1 MMIDEFL
8 FIAVRGIGAGA
19 LFGLIAMSFNIVRN
33 SSTVLNFAQGNML
46 VLGGLAAMLF
56 AKNGMSVPP
65 WLWIAYLIG
74 TALAL
79 SLLLAVQGYVTL
91 IPLGYSADAHSWL
104 ITTMA
109 VSVIIGSAMLILLG
123 PYSATVDSPLP
134 GALMFGMYI
143 PAPYFFAIGLL
154 ILWYLGLKWF
164 LANTLLGIA
173 INALSQDFDAARA
186 AGLKVRRLQVL
197 AFGISGLIV
206 GSAGFAAAP
215 VITIAP
221 EAGLKYVIY
230 GFIAS
235 VIGGIGNNAGALLG
249 GPIVGL
255 ISAFAAYKLGGEF
268 ESLVLVLVLVAML
281 LIRPQGIFGATSARR
296 V

>member
-1 MMIDEFL
+1 MMIDELL
-8 FIAVRGIGAGA
+8 FIAIRGIGAGA
-19 LFGLIAMSFNIVRN
+19 LFGLVAMSFNIVHS

-46 VLGGLAAMLF
+46 VLGGLGALLF
-56 AKNGMSVPP
+56 AKNGMAVPP
-65 WLWIAYLIG
+65 WTWVA
-74 TALAL
+74 
-79 SLLLAVQGYVTL
+79 LLACTTVALGLLVAAQGYITL
-91 IPLGYSADAHSWL
+91 VPLGYSADAHSWL

-109 VSVIIGSAMLILLG
+109 VSVIIGAVMLITIG
-123 PYSATVDSPLP
+123 PYSATVDSPLR
-134 GALMFGMYI
+134 GALVFDMYI
-143 PAPYFFAIGLL
+143 PSAYFFAIGLL
-154 ILWYLGLKWF
+154 VLWFFLLRWF
-164 LANTLLGIA
+164 LNRTLPGLA
-173 INALSQDFDAARA
+173 ISALSQDFDAARA

-221 EAGLKYVIY
+221 EAGLKYVIN
-230 GFIAS
+230 GFTAS
-235 VIGGIGNNAGALLG
+235 VIGGIGNNNGALVG

-268 ESLVLVLVLVAML
+268 ESLVLILVLVGML
-281 LIRPQGIFGATSARR
+281 LVRPQGIFGAASARR

>member
-1 MMIDEFL
+1 MGIDELL
-8 FIAVRGIGAGA
+8 FIGIRGIGAGA
-19 LFGLIAMSFNIVRN
+19 LFGLVGMSFNIVHN
-33 SSTVLNFAQGNML
+33 SSTVLNFAQGSML
-46 VLGGLAAMLF
+46 VLGAVGALLLAPTGA
-56 AKNGMSVPP
+56 NVPL
-65 WLWIAYLIG
+65 WLWFVDLLVTAVALGALI
-74 TALAL
+74 
-79 SLLLAVQGYVTL
+79 AVQGYITL
-91 IPLGYSADAHSWL
+91 VPLGYSGESHSWL

-109 VSVIIGSAMLILLG
+109 VSVIIGSVMLITLG
-123 PYSATVDSPLP
+123 PYSATVNSPIRGL
-134 GALMFGMYI
+134 LLFNMYI

-154 ILWYLGLKWF
+154 ILWYIALRWF
-164 LANTLLGIA
+164 LGSTLPGLA

-215 VITIAP
+215 VITVAP
-221 EAGLKYVIY
+221 EAGLTYVIY

-235 VIGGIGNNAGALLG
+235 VIGGIGNNTGALVG
-249 GPIVGL
+249 GPVVGL
-255 ISAFAAYKLGGEF
+255 ISAFATFKLGGEF

-281 LIRPQGIFGATSARR
+281 LIRPKGIFGAASARR

>member
-1 MMIDEFL
+1 
-8 FIAVRGIGAGA
+8 
-19 LFGLIAMSFNIVRN
+19 LFGLVGMSFNIVHN
-33 SSTVLNFAQGNML
+33 SSTVLNFAQGSML
-46 VLGGLAAMLF
+46 VLGGVGALLLAPTGA
-56 AKNGMSVPP
+56 NVPL
-65 WLWIAYLIG
+65 WLWFVYLVC

-79 SLLLAVQGYVTL
+79 GALIAVQGFITL
-91 IPLGYSADAHSWL
+91 LPLGYSGDSHSWL

-109 VSVIIGSAMLILLG
+109 VSVIIGSAMLIVLG
-123 PYSATVDSPLP
+123 PYSATVNSPLR
-134 GALMFGMYI
+134 GALLFNMYI
-143 PAPYFFAIGLL
+143 PAPYFFAIALL
-154 ILWYLGLKWF
+154 ILWYIALRWF
-164 LANTLLGIA
+164 LGSTLPGLA
-173 INALSQDFDAARA
+173 ISALSQDFDAARA

-221 EAGLKYVIY
+221 EAGLKYVVY

-235 VIGGIGNNAGALLG
+235 VIGGIGNNTGALVG

-255 ISAFAAYKLGGEF
+255 ISAFATFKLGGEF
-268 ESLVLVLVLVAML
+268 ESLILGLVLVVML
-281 LIRPQGIFGATSARR
+281 LIRPKGIFGASSARR

>member
-1 MMIDEFL
+1 
-8 FIAVRGIGAGA
+8 
-19 LFGLIAMSFNIVRN
+19 MSFNIVHN
-33 SSTVLNFAQGNML
+33 SSTVLNFAQGSML
-46 VLGGLAAMLF
+46 VLGGVGALLLAPTGA
-56 AKNGMSVPP
+56 NVPL
-65 WLWIAYLIG
+65 WLWCVDLLL
-74 TALAL
+74 TTLAL
-79 SLLLAVQGYVTL
+79 GALIAVQGYITL
-91 IPLGYSADAHSWL
+91 LPLGYSDDSHSWL

-109 VSVIIGSAMLILLG
+109 VSVIIGSVMLLLLG
-123 PYSATVDSPLP
+123 PYSATVNSPLR
-134 GALMFGMYI
+134 GLLLFNMYI
-143 PAPYFFAIGLL
+143 PAPYFFAITLL
-154 ILWYLGLKWF
+154 ILWYLALRWF
-164 LANTLLGIA
+164 LGNTLPGLA

-215 VITIAP
+215 VITVAP
-221 EAGLKYVIY
+221 EAGLTYVIY

-235 VIGGIGNNAGALLG
+235 VIGGIGNNTGALIG

-255 ISAFAAYKLGGEF
+255 ISAFATFKLGGEF

-281 LIRPQGIFGATSARR
+281 LIRPKGIFGPTSARR

>member
-1 MMIDEFL
+1 
-8 FIAVRGIGAGA
+8 
-19 LFGLIAMSFNIVRN
+19 LFGLVGMSFNIVHN
-33 SSTVLNFAQGNML
+33 SSTVLNFAQGSML
-46 VLGGLAAMLF
+46 VLGGVGALLLAPTGA
-56 AKNGMSVPP
+56 NVPL
-65 WLWIAYLIG
+65 WLWFVDLVI

-79 SLLLAVQGYVTL
+79 GVLIAVQGYMTL
-91 IPLGYSADAHSWL
+91 LPLGYSDDSHSWL

-109 VSVIIGSAMLILLG
+109 VSVMIGSVMLILLG
-123 PYSATVDSPLP
+123 PYSATVNSPLR
-134 GALMFGMYI
+134 GALLFNMYI
-143 PAPYFFAIGLL
+143 PAAYFFAIGLL
-154 ILWYLGLKWF
+154 VLWYIALRWF
-164 LANTLLGIA
+164 LGSTLTGLA

-215 VITIAP
+215 VITVAP
-221 EAGLKYVIY
+221 EAGLTYVIY

-235 VIGGIGNNAGALLG
+235 VIGGIGNNTGALVG

-255 ISAFAAYKLGGEF
+255 ISAFATFKLGGEF
-268 ESLVLVLVLVAML
+268 ESLILVLVLVAML
-281 LIRPQGIFGATSARR
+281 LIRPKGIFGAASARR

>member
-8 FIAVRGIGAGA
+8 FIAIRGIGAGA
-19 LFGLIAMSFNIVRN
+19 LFGLVAMSFNIVQR

-46 VLGGLAAMLF
+46 VLGGLAASLL
-56 AKNGMSVPP
+56 AKNGMNLPP
-65 WLWIAYLIG
+65 WLWIAYLVG
-74 TALAL
+74 TAVAL
-79 SLLLAVQGYVTL
+79 CLLVALQGYITL
-91 IPLGYSADAHSWL
+91 VPLGYSADAHSWL

-109 VSVIIGSAMLILLG
+109 VSVIIGSLMLIVLG
-123 PYSATVDSPLP
+123 PYSATVESPLR
-134 GALMFGMYI
+134 GALLFNMYI
-143 PAPYFFAIGLL
+143 PAAYFFAIGLL
-154 ILWYLGLKWF
+154 ILWYLALKWF
-164 LANTLLGIA
+164 LASTLPGLA

-230 GFIAS
+230 GFIAA
-235 VIGGIGNNAGALLG
+235 VIGGIGNNTGALVG

-255 ISAFAAYKLGGEF
+255 ISAFATFKLGGEF
-268 ESLVLVLVLVAML
+268 ESLVLVLLLVAML
-281 LIRPQGIFGATSARR
+281 LVRPQGIFGASSARR

>member
-1 MMIDEFL
+1 MAIDELL
-8 FIAVRGIGAGA
+8 FIAIRGIGAGA
-19 LFGLIAMSFNIVRN
+19 LFGLVGMSFNIVHN
-33 SSTVLNFAQGNML
+33 SSTVLNFAQGSML
-46 VLGGLAAMLF
+46 VLGGLGALLLAPSG
-56 AKNGMSVPP
+56 ASVPL
-65 WLWIAYLIG
+65 WLWFVYLVA

-79 SLLLAVQGYVTL
+79 GALVAVQGYITL
-91 IPLGYSADAHSWL
+91 LPLGYSGDSHSWL

-109 VSVIIGSAMLILLG
+109 VSVIIGSAMLITIG
-123 PYSATVDSPLP
+123 PYSATVNAPLR
-134 GALMFGMYI
+134 GARVFNMYI
-143 PAPYFFAIGLL
+143 PAPYFFAIALL
-154 ILWYLGLKWF
+154 IVWYIALRWF
-164 LANTLLGIA
+164 LGHTLPGLA

-197 AFGISGLIV
+197 AFAISGLIV

-221 EAGLKYVIY
+221 EAGLTYVIY

-235 VIGGIGNNAGALLG
+235 VIGGIGNNTGALVG

-255 ISAFAAYKLGGEF
+255 ISAFATYGLGGEF

-281 LIRPQGIFGATSARR
+281 LIRPKGIFGSASARR